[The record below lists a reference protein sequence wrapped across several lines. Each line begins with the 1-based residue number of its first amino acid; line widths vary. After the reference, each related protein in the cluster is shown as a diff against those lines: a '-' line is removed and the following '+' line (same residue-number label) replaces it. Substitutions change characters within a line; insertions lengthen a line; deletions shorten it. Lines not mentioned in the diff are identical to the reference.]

1 MRIALIAPPWE
12 PVPPSSYGGIEQ
24 VVNLLA
30 IGFQAHGHEV
40 LLFTT
45 GNATCPVP
53 RRWVLPQGQ
62 GGRIGHVVPE
72 MRHVMHAYR
81 EVEKFDIVHDHTI
94 AGPVYA
100 ERFPHCRVV
109 TTMHNLVDDDLE
121 DIYRRISKRVAIIAI
136 SKSQAESSPGIDL
149 AATIHHGVDPATF
162 PYRCWKGHYCLFLGR
177 IDPDK
182 GAREAIEAARR
193 AGARLILAGK
203 MRSPKELEYFH
214 QEVEPLLGESVLY
227 VGEVDHARK
236 LELLAGARCLLFPI
250 RWPEPFG
257 LVMIEAMACGT
268 PVLAFAEGSVPE
280 VVEHGRTGF
289 VCDDAVGMA
298 QAILSVDELDSNA
311 CRRAV
316 EGHFSAERMVA
327 DHLELYE
334 KLLANGRPRLLI

>member
-30 IGFQAHGHEV
+30 TGFQARGHEV

-45 GNATCPVP
+45 ASSTCPVP
-53 RRWVLPQGQ
+53 RRWVLSEGQ
-62 GGRIGHVVPE
+62 GCRIGHVVPE
-72 MRHVMHAYR
+72 IRHVMHAY
-81 EVEKFDIVHDHTI
+81 EQVEEFDIVHDHTM

-100 ERFPHCRVV
+100 ERLPRCRVV
-109 TTMHNLVDDDLE
+109 TTMHNLVDDDLA
-121 DIYRRISKRVAIIAI
+121 DIYRRICKRVALIAI
-136 SKSQAESSPGIDL
+136 SKSQAESVGGIDL
-149 AATIHHGVDPATF
+149 AGMIHHGVDPAEF

-177 IDPDK
+177 MDPEK
-182 GAREAIEAARR
+182 GAREAVEAARH

-203 MRSPKELEYFH
+203 MRSDRELEYFRR
-214 QEVEPLLGESVLY
+214 EVEPRLDEGIVY

-257 LVMIEAMACGT
+257 LVMLEAMACGT
-268 PVLAFAEGSVPE
+268 PVLAFREGSVPE

-289 VCDDAVGMA
+289 VCDDMA
-298 QAILSVDELDSNA
+298 SMAEGILRVDELEGSV
-311 CRRAV
+311 CRGAV
-316 EGHFSAERMVA
+316 EGHFSAARMVA
-327 DHLELYE
+327 EHLQLYE
-334 KLLANGRPRLLI
+334 DLLATNRRRAR